1 MLHSSER
8 STRSGSQRGVPHD
21 EELWES
27 ESSLS
32 HHSDEVEH
40 QSSKQKHPYTS
51 TNLLSASWLTLADV
65 IAEEVTSV
73 MIHDRQQMAAAR
85 ARFKA
90 SPYGIV
96 DPRATFKSYHG
107 GDIPDTLLTKEE
119 VLALS
124 QKAHV
129 VVLAFLNDR
138 GA

>member
-1 MLHSSER
+1 MMHSSER
-8 STRSGSQRGVPHD
+8 STRSGSTRGHPAD
-21 EELWES
+21 DELWES

-40 QSSKQKHPYTS
+40 QSTKQKHPYTS
-51 TNLLSASWLTLADV
+51 TNLLAAHKLTLADV

-73 MIHDRQQMAAAR
+73 MINDRQKMAAAR

-96 DPRATFKSYHG
+96 DPRATFKYHQG
-107 GDIPDTLLTKEE
+107 APPPDTLLTKEE

-129 VVLAFLNDR
+129 VALAFL
-138 GA
+138 